1 MKKRLL
7 AVVCALVLAVG
18 LLLPWSLAAGP
29 YDDIYLVG
37 VNDTVLLGLI
47 SAEQMPVRRSGTIY
61 APCTVLDHK
70 ELGLSY
76 ALNRTAGTF
85 TVYNRRRT
93 LIFQLN
99 GSGSAD
105 KEGNELTGRILTRN
119 GVVFIPLRFVAN
131 FFELEYSFY
140 NLVLPDGTVPI
151 ARLCGEGAA
160 MTDQQFGA
168 QAAQLAAG
176 PLAQYLAA
184 QASAAPSGSV
194 RPSADPS
201 ADPSPS
207 AAPRPVD
214 ICFAVACTD
223 GAGFQSLLASFDQAN
238 CSALFLFSPDDL
250 AQRDRDIRAAAAAG
264 HQIGLLLP
272 AQEPEAAFRRG
283 NEQLRHILRSE
294 ATQVAFTGAVD
305 ESQSNGNWWVWQ
317 GNVTPRGRSAS
328 AQAAN
333 LLTDVDAQRTA
344 RVTLH
349 DSRLTAQALR
359 RDLSTWRQ
367 RPYALFTPTES
378 GQ

>member
-7 AVVCALVLAVG
+7 AVVCALALATA

-85 TVYNRRRT
+85 TVYNRKAT

-131 FFELEYSFY
+131 FFDLKYSFY

-151 ARLCGEGAA
+151 ARLCGEEAA
-160 MTDQQFGA
+160 MTDQQFGS

-184 QASAAPSGSV
+184 QSSAAPTGSD
-194 RPSADPS
+194 RPSSTPDS
-201 ADPSPS
+201 APSPS
-207 AAPRPVD
+207 AAPKPVD

-223 GAGFQSLLASFDQAN
+223 GDGFQTILDTLDQAN
-238 CSALFLFSPDDL
+238 CSALFLFPPDEL
-250 AQRDRDIRAAAAAG
+250 ARRDKDVRAAAAAG

-272 AQEPEAAFRRG
+272 AQEAETAFRQG

-305 ESQSNGNWWVWQ
+305 ESQAGGNWWVWQ
-317 GNVTPRGRSAS
+317 GNVSPRGRNAS

-349 DSRLTAQALR
+349 DSRVTAQALR
-359 RDLSTWRQ
+359 RNISTWRQ
-367 RPYALFTPTES
+367 RPYVLFTPTES

>member
-1 MKKRLL
+1 MRRRVL
-7 AVVCALVLAVG
+7 AVVCALALAMA

-47 SAEQMPVRRSGTIY
+47 SADQMPVRRSGTIY

-85 TVYNRRRT
+85 TVYNRKAT

-119 GVVFIPLRFVAN
+119 GVVFIPLRFVAS
-131 FFELEYSFY
+131 FFDLDYSFY

-151 ARLCGEGAA
+151 ARLRGEGTA
-160 MTDQQFGA
+160 MSDQQFGA

-176 PLAQYLAA
+176 PLAQYLTA
-184 QASAAPSGSV
+184 QASASPSGK
-194 RPSADPS
+194 PSADP
-201 ADPSPS
+201 AASPS
-207 AAPRPVD
+207 AAPRPMD

-223 GAGFQSLLASFDQAN
+223 GGGFQTLLTAFDRAN

-250 AQRDRDIRAAAAAG
+250 AQRDADVRAAAAAG

-272 AQEPEAAFRRG
+272 AQEPEAAFRQG
-283 NEQLRHILRSE
+283 NERLRHILRAE
-294 ATQVAFTGAVD
+294 ATQVAFSGPVG
-305 ESQSNGNWWVWQ
+305 EIQGSWWVWQ
-317 GNVTPRGRSAS
+317 GNVTPRGRGVA

-333 LLTDVDAQRTA
+333 LLSDVDGQRTA
-344 RVTLH
+344 RVTLN
-349 DSRLTAQALR
+349 DSRTTAQALQR
-359 RDLSTWRQ
+359 NLPTWRQ
-367 RPYALFTPTES
+367 RPYDLFTPTES
-378 GQ
+378 MG